1 MIRNFFILLLCAF
14 SCAQVKPLT
23 GGEKDTIP
31 PNIIKSIP
39 ERFSTNTNS
48 DYFFFEFD
56 ELIDASTL
64 REKLIISPFYNGSF
78 EVKTK
83 KNTITIFFDSLFEDN
98 TTYIFNFADGVTD
111 VTERN
116 PSLNSKF
123 VFSTGDKIDSSY
135 VSGVIHNPLKNE
147 LVEGAL
153 VGLYNKEDSLDLFH
167 KKPVYFSLTDEDGR
181 FRIEN
186 LKKDEYTIY
195 AFFDENNNLQA
206 EYKKELFGFLEESI
220 LIGDSIENLYIPIFN
235 EDLTNLELLRKRERG
250 SVVDLVYNKKIKEYK
265 VSCVENVSYSLSDN
279 NLLSVY
285 RNKVQ
290 KDSVFLKVSVKDVN
304 NYIAEDSFYIKFG
317 EEINTNNET
326 KSSFKLKSNN
336 ADDSIEFKL
345 ETNKPL
351 IKYSIDNVEI
361 KYDTVALPKKF
372 YGYYTK
378 KKSNNLIEGKMF
390 IQVDSASKYIEKI
403 KKDIIADSLGF
414 ENDSIYKSVSGYY
427 KRLNTSKLSLEIK
440 KGSIITI
447 DNDSIKTIKEDLRIR
462 GKDYYGG
469 LSGSV
474 VNIENNKNII
484 VELVNEKFTQ
494 IINNKMKGYS
504 FDFQNIPPGKYYLR
518 VIEDKNNNY
527 EWDYYSIKKKIDSER
542 ITYYPELIEVLS
554 NWTIEDLL
562 FDVEESVERTVSYTH
577 LTLPTIA

>member
-135 VSGVIHNPLKNE
+135 VSGIIHNPLKNE

-167 KKPVYFSLTDEDGR
+167 KKPVYFSLTDESGR

-265 VSCVENVSYSLSDN
+265 VSCVENISYSLSDN

-317 EEINTNNET
+317 EEVNTNNET

-361 KYDTVALPKKF
+361 KYDTVVLPKMF

-390 IQVDSASKYIEKI
+390 IQVDSASKYIEKV

-474 VNIENNKNII
+474 VNIEYNKNII

-562 FDVEESVERTVSYTH
+562 FDVEESVEKMFE
-577 LTLPTIA
+577 

>member
-1 MIRNFFILLLCAF
+1 MCIG
-14 SCAQVKPLT
+14 CAQVKPLT

-135 VSGVIHNPLKNE
+135 VSGIIHNPLKNE

-265 VSCVENVSYSLSDN
+265 VSCVENISYSLSDN

-304 NYIAEDSFYIKFG
+304 NYIAEDSFYIKFS
-317 EEINTNNET
+317 EEVNTNNET

-403 KKDIIADSLGF
+403 KKDIIADSLDF

-562 FDVEESVERTVSYTH
+562 FDVEESVEKMFE
-577 LTLPTIA
+577 

>member
-1 MIRNFFILLLCAF
+1 MCIRDRLLCAF
-14 SCAQVKPLT
+14 GCAQVKPLT

-135 VSGVIHNPLKNE
+135 VSGIIHNPLKNE

-265 VSCVENVSYSLSDN
+265 VSCVENISYSLSDN

-317 EEINTNNET
+317 EEVNTNNET

-403 KKDIIADSLGF
+403 KKDIIADSLDF

-562 FDVEESVERTVSYTH
+562 FDVEESVEKMFE
-577 LTLPTIA
+577 

>member
-14 SCAQVKPLT
+14 GCAQVKPLT

-64 REKLIISPFYNGSF
+64 REKLIISPFYDGSF

-265 VSCVENVSYSLSDN
+265 VSCVENISYSLSDN

-317 EEINTNNET
+317 EEVNTNNET

-351 IKYSIDNVEI
+351 IKYSIDNIEI

-562 FDVEESVERTVSYTH
+562 FDVEESVEKMFE
-577 LTLPTIA
+577 

>member
-56 ELIDASTL
+56 ELVDASTL
-64 REKLIISPFYNGSF
+64 REKLIISPFYDGSF

-265 VSCVENVSYSLSDN
+265 VSCVENISYSLSDN

-304 NYIAEDSFYIKFG
+304 NYIAEDSFYIKFS
-317 EEINTNNET
+317 EEVNTNNET

-351 IKYSIDNVEI
+351 IKYSIDNIEI
-361 KYDTVALPKKF
+361 KYDTVVLPKKF

-447 DNDSIKTIKEDLRIR
+447 DSDSIKTIKEDLRIR

-562 FDVEESVERTVSYTH
+562 FDVEESVEKMFE
-577 LTLPTIA
+577 

>member
-135 VSGVIHNPLKNE
+135 VSGLIHNPLKNE

-167 KKPVYFSLTDEDGR
+167 KKPVYFSLTDEGGR

-220 LIGDSIENLYIPIFN
+220 LIEDSIENLYIPIFN

-265 VSCVENVSYSLSDN
+265 VSCVENISYGLSDN

-317 EEINTNNET
+317 DEVNTNNET

-361 KYDTVALPKKF
+361 KYDTVELPKKF

-562 FDVEESVERTVSYTH
+562 FDVEESVEKMFE
-577 LTLPTIA
+577 

>member
-64 REKLIISPFYNGSF
+64 REKLIISPFYDGSF

-265 VSCVENVSYSLSDN
+265 VSCVENISYSLSDN

-317 EEINTNNET
+317 EEVNTNNET

-562 FDVEESVERTVSYTH
+562 FDVEESVEKMFE
-577 LTLPTIA
+577 

>member
-135 VSGVIHNPLKNE
+135 VSGLIHNPLKNE

-167 KKPVYFSLTDEDGR
+167 KKPVYFSLTDEGGR

-265 VSCVENVSYSLSDN
+265 VSCVENISYSLSDN

-290 KDSVFLKVSVKDVN
+290 KDSIFLKVSVKDVN

-317 EEINTNNET
+317 EEVNTNNET

-361 KYDTVALPKKF
+361 KYDTVELPKKF

-562 FDVEESVERTVSYTH
+562 FDVEESVEKMFE
-577 LTLPTIA
+577 

>member
-64 REKLIISPFYNGSF
+64 REKLIISPFYDGSF

-167 KKPVYFSLTDEDGR
+167 KKPVYFSLTDEGGR

-265 VSCVENVSYSLSDN
+265 VSCVENISYSLSDN

-317 EEINTNNET
+317 EEVNTNNET

-562 FDVEESVERTVSYTH
+562 FDVEESVEKMFE
-577 LTLPTIA
+577 

>member
-64 REKLIISPFYNGSF
+64 REKLIISPFYDGSF

-135 VSGVIHNPLKNE
+135 VSGIIHNPLKNE

-167 KKPVYFSLTDEDGR
+167 KKPVYFSLTDESGR
-181 FRIEN
+181 FKIEN

-250 SVVDLVYNKKIKEYK
+250 GSVDLVYNKKIKEYK
-265 VSCVENVSYSLSDN
+265 VSCVENISYGLSDN

-290 KDSVFLKVSVKDVN
+290 KDSVFLKVSVKDIN
-304 NYIAEDSFYIKFG
+304 NYIVEDSFYIKFG
-317 EEINTNNET
+317 EEVNTNNET

-336 ADDSIEFKL
+336 ADDSVEFKL

-351 IKYSIDNVEI
+351 VKYSIDNVEI
-361 KYDTVALPKKF
+361 KYDTVVLPKKF
-372 YGYYTK
+372 YSYYTK

-390 IQVDSASKYIEKI
+390 IQLDSASKYIEKI
-403 KKDIIADSLGF
+403 KKDIIADSLDF
-414 ENDSIYKSVSGYY
+414 ENDSVYKSVSGYY

-562 FDVEESVERTVSYTH
+562 FDVEESVEKMFE
-577 LTLPTIA
+577 

>member
-64 REKLIISPFYNGSF
+64 REKLIISPFYDGSF

-265 VSCVENVSYSLSDN
+265 VSCVENISYSLSDN

-304 NYIAEDSFYIKFG
+304 NYIAEDSFYIKFS
-317 EEINTNNET
+317 EEVNTNNET

-562 FDVEESVERTVSYTH
+562 FDVEESVEKMFE
-577 LTLPTIA
+577 

>member
-64 REKLIISPFYNGSF
+64 REKLIISPFYDGSF

-135 VSGVIHNPLKNE
+135 VSGIIHNPLKNE

-167 KKPVYFSLTDEDGR
+167 KKPVYFSLTDEGGR

-265 VSCVENVSYSLSDN
+265 VSCVENISYSLSDN

-317 EEINTNNET
+317 EEVNTNNET

-351 IKYSIDNVEI
+351 IKYSIDNIEI
-361 KYDTVALPKKF
+361 KYDTVELPKKF

-562 FDVEESVERTVSYTH
+562 FDVEESVEKMFE
-577 LTLPTIA
+577 

>member
-64 REKLIISPFYNGSF
+64 REKLIISPFYDGSF

-167 KKPVYFSLTDEDGR
+167 KKPVYFSLTDEGGR

-206 EYKKELFGFLEESI
+206 EYKKELFGFLEEPI

-265 VSCVENVSYSLSDN
+265 VSCVENISYSLSDN

-317 EEINTNNET
+317 EEVNTNNET

-361 KYDTVALPKKF
+361 KYDTVELPKKF

-562 FDVEESVERTVSYTH
+562 FDVEESVEKMFE
-577 LTLPTIA
+577 

>member
-135 VSGVIHNPLKNE
+135 VSGIIHNPLKNE

-265 VSCVENVSYSLSDN
+265 VSCVENISYSLSDN

-317 EEINTNNET
+317 EEVNTNNET

-403 KKDIIADSLGF
+403 KKDIIADSLDF

-562 FDVEESVERTVSYTH
+562 FDVEESVEKMFE
-577 LTLPTIA
+577 

>member
-64 REKLIISPFYNGSF
+64 REKLIISPFYDGSF

-135 VSGVIHNPLKNE
+135 VSGIIHNPLKNE

-265 VSCVENVSYSLSDN
+265 VSCVENISYSLSDN

-304 NYIAEDSFYIKFG
+304 NYIAEDSFYIKFS
-317 EEINTNNET
+317 EEVNTNNET

-494 IINNKMKGYS
+494 IINNKKAGS
-504 FDFQNIPPGKYYLR
+504 IFEFQNIPPGKYYLR

-527 EWDYYSIKKKIDSER
+527 EWDYYSIKKKIGSER
-542 ITYYPELIEVLS
+542 ITYYPKLIEVLS

-562 FDVEESVERTVSYTH
+562 FDVEESVEKMFE
-577 LTLPTIA
+577 

>member
-56 ELIDASTL
+56 ELVDASTL

-135 VSGVIHNPLKNE
+135 VSGLIHNPLKNE

-167 KKPVYFSLTDEDGR
+167 KKPVYFSLTDEGGR

-265 VSCVENVSYSLSDN
+265 VSCVENISYSLSDN

-290 KDSVFLKVSVKDVN
+290 KDSIFLKVSVKDVN

-317 EEINTNNET
+317 EEVNTNNET

-378 KKSNNLIEGKMF
+378 KKNNNLIEGKMF

-403 KKDIIADSLGF
+403 KKDVIADSLGF

-447 DNDSIKTIKEDLRIR
+447 DNDTIKTIKEDLRIR

-562 FDVEESVERTVSYTH
+562 FDVEESVEKMFE
-577 LTLPTIA
+577 

>member
-135 VSGVIHNPLKNE
+135 VSGLIHNPLKNE

-167 KKPVYFSLTDEDGR
+167 KKPVYFSLTDEGGR

-265 VSCVENVSYSLSDN
+265 VSCVENISYSLSDN

-317 EEINTNNET
+317 EEVNTNNET

-562 FDVEESVERTVSYTH
+562 FDVEESVEKMFE
-577 LTLPTIA
+577 

>member
-167 KKPVYFSLTDEDGR
+167 KKPVYFSLTDESGR
-181 FRIEN
+181 FKIEN

-265 VSCVENVSYSLSDN
+265 VSCVENISYSLSDN

-317 EEINTNNET
+317 EEVNTNSET

-378 KKSNNLIEGKMF
+378 KKNNNLIEGKMF

-494 IINNKMKGYS
+494 IINNTMKGYS

-562 FDVEESVERTVSYTH
+562 FDVEESVEKMFE
-577 LTLPTIA
+577 

>member
-135 VSGVIHNPLKNE
+135 VSGIIHNPLKNE

-265 VSCVENVSYSLSDN
+265 VSCVENISYSLSDN

-304 NYIAEDSFYIKFG
+304 NYIAEDSFYIKFS
-317 EEINTNNET
+317 EEVNTNNET

-351 IKYSIDNVEI
+351 IKYSIDNIEI
-361 KYDTVALPKKF
+361 KYDTVVLPKKF

-378 KKSNNLIEGKMF
+378 KKSNNLIEGKIF

-562 FDVEESVERTVSYTH
+562 FDVEESVEKMFE
-577 LTLPTIA
+577 

>member
-135 VSGVIHNPLKNE
+135 VSGIIHNPLKNE

-167 KKPVYFSLTDEDGR
+167 KKPVYFSLTDESGR

-265 VSCVENVSYSLSDN
+265 VSCVENISYSLSDN

-317 EEINTNNET
+317 EEVNTKNET
-326 KSSFKLKSNN
+326 KLSFKLKSNN

-361 KYDTVALPKKF
+361 KYDTVVLPKKF

-390 IQVDSASKYIEKI
+390 IQVDSASKYIEKV

-562 FDVEESVERTVSYTH
+562 FDVEESVEKMFE
-577 LTLPTIA
+577 

>member
-1 MIRNFFILLLCAF
+1 MGLLRLK
-14 SCAQVKPLT
+14 Q
-23 GGEKDTIP
+23 
-31 PNIIKSIP
+31 
-39 ERFSTNTNS
+39 
-48 DYFFFEFD
+48 
-56 ELIDASTL
+56 
-64 REKLIISPFYNGSF
+64 
-78 EVKTK
+78 K
-83 KNTITIFFDSLFEDN
+83 KTITIFFDSLFEDN

-167 KKPVYFSLTDEDGR
+167 KKPVYFSLTDEGGR

-265 VSCVENVSYSLSDN
+265 VSCVENISYSLSDN

-317 EEINTNNET
+317 EEVNTNNET

-562 FDVEESVERTVSYTH
+562 FDVEESVEKMFE
-577 LTLPTIA
+577 

>member
-135 VSGVIHNPLKNE
+135 VSGIIHNPLKNE

-167 KKPVYFSLTDEDGR
+167 KKPVYFSLTDEGGR

-265 VSCVENVSYSLSDN
+265 VSCVENISYSLSDN

-304 NYIAEDSFYIKFG
+304 NYIAEDSFYIKFS
-317 EEINTNNET
+317 EEVNTNNET

-562 FDVEESVERTVSYTH
+562 FDVEESVEKMFE
-577 LTLPTIA
+577 

>member
-135 VSGVIHNPLKNE
+135 VSGIIHNPLKNE

-265 VSCVENVSYSLSDN
+265 VSCVENISYSLSDN

-317 EEINTNNET
+317 EEVNTNNET

-562 FDVEESVERTVSYTH
+562 FDVEESVEKMFE
-577 LTLPTIA
+577 

>member
-1 MIRNFFILLLCAF
+1 MLLYAF
-14 SCAQVKPLT
+14 GCAQVKPLT

-64 REKLIISPFYNGSF
+64 REKLIISPFYDGSF

-167 KKPVYFSLTDEDGR
+167 KKPVYFSLTDESGR

-265 VSCVENVSYSLSDN
+265 VSCVENISYGLSDN

-290 KDSVFLKVSVKDVN
+290 KDSVFLKVSVKDIN

-317 EEINTNNET
+317 DEVNTNNET
-326 KSSFKLKSNN
+326 ESSFKLKSNN

-361 KYDTVALPKKF
+361 KYDTVTLPKKF

-403 KKDIIADSLGF
+403 KKDIIADSLGL

-562 FDVEESVERTVSYTH
+562 FDVEESVEKMFK
-577 LTLPTIA
+577 

>member
-135 VSGVIHNPLKNE
+135 VSGIIHNPLKNE

-167 KKPVYFSLTDEDGR
+167 KKPVYFSLTDESGR

-265 VSCVENVSYSLSDN
+265 VSCVENISYSLSDN

-317 EEINTNNET
+317 EEVNTNNET

-361 KYDTVALPKKF
+361 KYDTVVLPKKF

-390 IQVDSASKYIEKI
+390 IQVDSASKYIEKV

-542 ITYYPELIEVLS
+542 ITYYPELIEILS

-562 FDVEESVERTVSYTH
+562 FDVEESVEKMFE
-577 LTLPTIA
+577 

>member
-135 VSGVIHNPLKNE
+135 VSGIIHNPLKNE

-167 KKPVYFSLTDEDGR
+167 KKPVYFSLTDEGGR

-265 VSCVENVSYSLSDN
+265 VSCVENISYSLSDN

-317 EEINTNNET
+317 EEVNTNNET

-361 KYDTVALPKKF
+361 KYDTVELPKKF

-414 ENDSIYKSVSGYY
+414 ENDSIYKNVSGYY

-494 IINNKMKGYS
+494 IINNTMKGYS

-562 FDVEESVERTVSYTH
+562 FDVEESVEKMFE
-577 LTLPTIA
+577 

>member
-1 MIRNFFILLLCAF
+1 MIRNFLILLLCAF

-135 VSGVIHNPLKNE
+135 VSGLIHNPLKNE

-265 VSCVENVSYSLSDN
+265 VSCVENISYGLSDN

-317 EEINTNNET
+317 EEVNTNNET

-361 KYDTVALPKKF
+361 KYDTVELPKKF

-403 KKDIIADSLGF
+403 KKDIIADSLDF

-562 FDVEESVERTVSYTH
+562 FDVEESVEKMFE
-577 LTLPTIA
+577 

>member
-167 KKPVYFSLTDEDGR
+167 KKPVYFSLTDEGGR

-265 VSCVENVSYSLSDN
+265 VSCVENISYSLSDN

-304 NYIAEDSFYIKFG
+304 NYIAEDSFYIKFS
-317 EEINTNNET
+317 EEVNTNNET

-361 KYDTVALPKKF
+361 KYDTVELPKKF

-562 FDVEESVERTVSYTH
+562 FDVEESVEKMFE
-577 LTLPTIA
+577 

>member
-135 VSGVIHNPLKNE
+135 VSGIIHNPLKNE

-167 KKPVYFSLTDEDGR
+167 KKPVYFSLTDEGGR

-265 VSCVENVSYSLSDN
+265 VSCVENISYSLSDN
-279 NLLSVY
+279 NLLSIY

-304 NYIAEDSFYIKFG
+304 NYIAEDSFYIKFS
-317 EEINTNNET
+317 EEVNTNNET

-351 IKYSIDNVEI
+351 IKYSIDNIEI
-361 KYDTVALPKKF
+361 KYDTVVLPKKF

-562 FDVEESVERTVSYTH
+562 FDVEESVEKMFE
-577 LTLPTIA
+577 

>member
-135 VSGVIHNPLKNE
+135 VSGLIHNPLKNE

-167 KKPVYFSLTDEDGR
+167 KKPVYFSLTDEGGR

-265 VSCVENVSYSLSDN
+265 VSCVENISYSLSDN

-290 KDSVFLKVSVKDVN
+290 KDSIFLKVSVKDVN
-304 NYIAEDSFYIKFG
+304 NYIAEDSFYIKFS
-317 EEINTNNET
+317 EEVNTNNET

-361 KYDTVALPKKF
+361 KYDTVELPKKF

-378 KKSNNLIEGKMF
+378 KKNNNLIEGKMF

-562 FDVEESVERTVSYTH
+562 FDVEESVEKMFE
-577 LTLPTIA
+577 

>member
-167 KKPVYFSLTDEDGR
+167 KKPVYFSLTDEGGR

-265 VSCVENVSYSLSDN
+265 VSCVENISYSLSDN

-290 KDSVFLKVSVKDVN
+290 KDSIFLKVSVKDVN
-304 NYIAEDSFYIKFG
+304 NYIAEDSFYIKFS
-317 EEINTNNET
+317 EEVNTNNET

-361 KYDTVALPKKF
+361 KYDTVELPKKF

-562 FDVEESVERTVSYTH
+562 FDVEESVEKMFE
-577 LTLPTIA
+577 

>member
-135 VSGVIHNPLKNE
+135 VSGIIHNPLKNE

-265 VSCVENVSYSLSDN
+265 VSCVENISYSLSDN

-285 RNKVQ
+285 RNKIQ
-290 KDSVFLKVSVKDVN
+290 KDSVFLKVRVKDVN
-304 NYIAEDSFYIKFG
+304 NYIAVDSFYIKFG
-317 EEINTNNET
+317 EELNTNNET

-562 FDVEESVERTVSYTH
+562 FDVEESVEKMFE
-577 LTLPTIA
+577 

>member
-1 MIRNFFILLLCAF
+1 MIRNFLILLLCAF

-135 VSGVIHNPLKNE
+135 VSGLIHNPLKNE

-167 KKPVYFSLTDEDGR
+167 KKPVYFSLTDEGGR

-265 VSCVENVSYSLSDN
+265 VSCVENISYGLSDN

-317 EEINTNNET
+317 EEVNTNNET

-361 KYDTVALPKKF
+361 KYDTVELPKKF

-562 FDVEESVERTVSYTH
+562 FDVEESVEKMFE
-577 LTLPTIA
+577 

>member
-64 REKLIISPFYNGSF
+64 REKLIISPFYDGSF

-167 KKPVYFSLTDEDGR
+167 KKPVYFSLTDEGGR

-265 VSCVENVSYSLSDN
+265 VSCVENISYSLSDN

-290 KDSVFLKVSVKDVN
+290 KDSIFLKVSVKDVN

-317 EEINTNNET
+317 EEVNTNNET

-562 FDVEESVERTVSYTH
+562 FDVEESVEKMFE
-577 LTLPTIA
+577 

>member
-135 VSGVIHNPLKNE
+135 VSGIIHNPLKNE

-167 KKPVYFSLTDEDGR
+167 KKPVYFSLTDEGGR

-220 LIGDSIENLYIPIFN
+220 LIGNSIENLYIPIFN

-265 VSCVENVSYSLSDN
+265 VSCVENISYSLSDN

-304 NYIAEDSFYIKFG
+304 NYIAEDSFYIKFS
-317 EEINTNNET
+317 EEVNTNNET

-351 IKYSIDNVEI
+351 IKYSIDNIEI
-361 KYDTVALPKKF
+361 KYDTVELPKKF

-414 ENDSIYKSVSGYY
+414 ENDSIYESVSGYY

-562 FDVEESVERTVSYTH
+562 FDVEESVEKMFE
-577 LTLPTIA
+577 

>member
-135 VSGVIHNPLKNE
+135 VSGLIHNPLKNE

-167 KKPVYFSLTDEDGR
+167 KKPVYFSLTDEGGR

-220 LIGDSIENLYIPIFN
+220 LIEDSIENLYIPIFN

-250 SVVDLVYNKKIKEYK
+250 SVIDLVYNKKIKEYK
-265 VSCVENVSYSLSDN
+265 VSCVENISYGLSDN

-304 NYIAEDSFYIKFG
+304 NYIAEDSFYIKFS
-317 EEINTNNET
+317 EEVNTNNET

-361 KYDTVALPKKF
+361 KYDTVELPKKF

-562 FDVEESVERTVSYTH
+562 FDVEESVEKMFE
-577 LTLPTIA
+577 

>member
-135 VSGVIHNPLKNE
+135 VSGLIHNPLKNE

-167 KKPVYFSLTDEDGR
+167 KKPVYFSLTDEGGR

-250 SVVDLVYNKKIKEYK
+250 SVIDLVYNKKIKEYK
-265 VSCVENVSYSLSDN
+265 VSCVENISYSLSDN

-317 EEINTNNET
+317 EEVNTNNET

-494 IINNKMKGYS
+494 IINNKMKGYG

-562 FDVEESVERTVSYTH
+562 FDVEESVEKMFE
-577 LTLPTIA
+577 